1 MGKSQSK
8 IGKYDTPAFS
18 QMRKVAGQKC
28 MLDIEKLIKHHEFP
42 REGTLSVARL
52 KAIKNS
58 VIEGSEMPRKCCKKH
73 VCKDCEATVN
83 CWLREAERRERK
95 SMQKALA
102 GRKANIGEMQG
113 TLEGSGEANEMLKS
127 LGASEAKIKEIIGEK
142 VIALITN
149 TNSSLSLVSEY
160 VPPPYNHY
168 PMAELQALKVDPD
181 LDCSPPKTPT
191 APAAPQAAPQAVPS
205 MHKSTS
211 VSTRVAGEK

>member
-1 MGKSQSK
+1 
-8 IGKYDTPAFS
+8 
-18 QMRKVAGQKC
+18 
-28 MLDIEKLIKHHEFP
+28 
-42 REGTLSVARL
+42 
-52 KAIKNS
+52 
-58 VIEGSEMPRKCCKKH
+58 MPRKCCKKH

-102 GRKANIGEMQG
+102 GRKAKIGEMQDI
-113 TLEGSGEANEMLKS
+113 LEGSGEANEMLKS
-127 LGASEAKIKEIIGEK
+127 LGASEAKIKEIIGGK

-149 TNSSLSLVSEY
+149 TNPSLSLVSEY

-191 APAAPQAAPQAVPS
+191 APQAAPQAAAQQMPPTAPPD
-205 MHKSTS
+205 STQTQRPGPLILHRRRNTEWEVEDQQS
-211 VSTRVAGEK
+211 GRKRTPMWCLKLP